1 MTGDYDTPRPGL
13 HRAIARS
20 LPLHPHSHS
29 LNIGCCHLLP
39 GHVSAPSITPLAC
52 CSHLLLPPV
61 LGNTS
66 EDRSCHT
73 TLSNTPSFPASVALM
88 PGKEV
93 QARKAVRAFPTPS
106 IWPWLLL
113 SGATHACA
121 HTLGTHIQLS
131 VPPSLSVL
139 CPFSSLGGAFVSQQL
154 SSHSLLEESS
164 SPPPLPT
171 SVVPLPPQ
179 SCAQAGVLCSHPSP
193 QELQSWCM
201 VDSPH

>member
-1 MTGDYDTPRPGL
+1 MGLVYVCHLPLSKGISCGDAAPVRVGGSVPSGDYDTPRPGL

-20 LPLHPHSHS
+20 MPLHPHSHS
-29 LNIGCCHLLP
+29 LNTGCCHLLP
-39 GHVSAPSITPLAC
+39 GHVSAPSIVPLAC

-106 IWPWLLL
+106 IWP
-113 SGATHACA
+113 
-121 HTLGTHIQLS
+121 
-131 VPPSLSVL
+131 
-139 CPFSSLGGAFVSQQL
+139 
-154 SSHSLLEESS
+154 
-164 SPPPLPT
+164 
-171 SVVPLPPQ
+171 
-179 SCAQAGVLCSHPSP
+179 
-193 QELQSWCM
+193 
-201 VDSPH
+201 